1 MKSRYSFLALGLFLA
16 LLGGLAGC
24 KPVAKPASEPAL
36 QPVPESVAEPAPV
49 PVSIKDSFV
58 GTYKAIF
65 PATASFAKEIVLILN
80 PDSTAQMSSD
90 SNYMDNVA
98 PIVEKGTWNPL
109 DKNSIHVTL
118 VVNAGGTPIEQ
129 TVAFVRDGDELVATR
144 YDRRR
149 YGAEGLRLEKQ
160 KHPQK

>member
-1 MKSRYSFLALGLFLA
+1 MKSRYSFLVLSLFLVV
-16 LLGGLAGC
+16 LSGFAGC
-24 KPVAKPASEPAL
+24 KQVPKPASSPAL
-36 QPVPESVAEPAPV
+36 QPVPERTAELIPAPG
-49 PVSIKDSFV
+49 SGKDSFV

-65 PATASFAKEIVLILN
+65 PATASFTKEIILTLN
-80 PDSTAQMSSD
+80 PDNTAEMSSD
-90 SNYMDNVA
+90 SNYMDNIA
-98 PIVEKGTWNPL
+98 PIVEKGTWSPL

-118 VVNAGGTPIEQ
+118 VVTADGKPIEE
-129 TVAFVRDGDELVATR
+129 TIAFVRDEDELVATR